1 MITEIQNDFYRL
13 TLRLPYRLR
22 HVNAY
27 LVAHE
32 QDLALFDTG
41 LAVPGAFKMLEEDL
55 KSIGFDATRIRQIYL
70 THIHSDHCGLA
81 GVLQKHSG
89 AQIHLSPAAFEE
101 YQHHRKT
108 DPAVRQL
115 RKFYTRH
122 GMPAHHIQQVIDE
135 FESIRSLISE
145 MHNPVL
151 LRNGETK
158 SFGNRTFQVIFT
170 PGHCFG
176 HVCFFF
182 PNEGYLLA
190 GDHILPYIAPIL
202 SPNIFDEDF
211 RPLKAYFDSFDLLA
225 ALPVSTVLPGH
236 GTYFTDL
243 KERLADIRAHHEKRM
258 VSVREHISDNPTNA
272 NDIANRITPS
282 AVSDFDKFLTLNE
295 VIIYLQELAAAGG
308 IKEESQD
315 PIITYRKG

>member
-1 MITEIQNDFYRL
+1 MITEIQKNFYRI

-27 LVAHE
+27 LGVHE
-32 QDLALFDTG
+32 KDLLLFDTG
-41 LAVPGAFKMLEEDL
+41 LAVPGAFKTLEEDL
-55 KSIGFDATRIRQIYL
+55 KSIGFDATQIREIYL

-101 YQHHRKT
+101 YQHHRKS

-115 RKFYTRH
+115 RKFYARH

-135 FESIRSLISE
+135 FENIRSLISE
-145 MHNPVL
+145 MNNPVL
-151 LRNGETK
+151 LKNGETK
-158 SFGNRTFQVIFT
+158 IFGNRTFQVFFT
-170 PGHCFG
+170 PGHSFG

-182 PNEGYLLA
+182 PDEGYLLA

-211 RPLKAYFDSFDLLA
+211 RPLKACLDSFDLLEG
-225 ALPVSTVLPGH
+225 LPVSTVLPGH

-243 KERLADIRAHHEKRM
+243 KERLSDIRAHHEKRM
-258 VSVREHISDNPTNA
+258 VSVREHLSDRPQSA
-272 NDIANRITPS
+272 YDILNQMIAP
-282 AVSDFDKFLTLNE
+282 AVSDFDKFLALNE

-308 IKEESQD
+308 ITEESRD
-315 PIITYRKG
+315 PMITYRKG